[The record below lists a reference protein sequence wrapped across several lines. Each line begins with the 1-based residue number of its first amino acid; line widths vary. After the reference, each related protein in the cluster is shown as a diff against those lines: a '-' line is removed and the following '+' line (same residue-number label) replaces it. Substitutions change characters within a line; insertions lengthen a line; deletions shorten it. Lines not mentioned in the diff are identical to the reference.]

1 MPDTSFFFTIPVD
14 TSTATITTTN
24 YQFPPSPLTDGAYD
38 FIIVEPGVT
47 ITVFEDSAATN
58 LLTAKN
64 LSGVPFASERLLSS
78 GTGKTIKKL
87 TFSGGLIS

>member
-1 MPDTSFFFTIPVD
+1 MSTPFFGGKNGGKNI
-14 TSTATITTTN
+14 A
-24 YQFPPSPLTDGAYD
+24 SPLTDGAYD
-38 FIIVEPGVT
+38 FIIVESGVT

-64 LSGVPFASERLLSS
+64 LSGVAFTSERLLSS

-87 TFSGGLIS
+87 TFSGGLIWGYTIA

>member
-1 MPDTSFFFTIPVD
+1 MSTPFFGGKNGGKNI
-14 TSTATITTTN
+14 A
-24 YQFPPSPLTDGAYD
+24 SPLTDGAYD

-87 TFSGGLIS
+87 TFSGGLIWGYTIA